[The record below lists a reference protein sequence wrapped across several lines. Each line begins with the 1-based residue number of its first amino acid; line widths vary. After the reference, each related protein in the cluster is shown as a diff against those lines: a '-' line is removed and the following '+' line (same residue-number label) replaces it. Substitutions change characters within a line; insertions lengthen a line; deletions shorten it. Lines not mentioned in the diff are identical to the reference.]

1 MSKPTLK
8 YGEGKPTYEAT
19 RFVEVFGYKEA
30 VELCN
35 QLIMASIF
43 FVMEPMPECVYRFYV
58 KEECARPLPV
68 MATAST
74 KLVAINNLQEKKDVP
89 FSGAL

>member
-1 MSKPTLK
+1 MTKPVLK
-8 YGEGKPTYEAT
+8 QGKGKPTYEAT
-19 RFVEVFGYKEA
+19 HFVEVFGHKEA

-35 QLIMASIF
+35 QLIMASMF

-58 KEECARPLPV
+58 KEECVQPLPV
-68 MATAST
+68 MATTSA
-74 KLVAINNLQEKKDVP
+74 KLAAINNLQEKKNVP